1 MIIIKSIRNI
11 PIRLSVERWNHII
24 KRHPE
29 MKRQKGKV
37 LKTIEKP
44 DLIQEGDFGEL
55 LAIKFFRS
63 TPLTSKH
70 LVVIYKE
77 VSEEDGFI
85 ITTYFTNQ
93 PSQRRKT
100 IWKR

>member
-1 MIIIKSIRNI
+1 MIIIKSIKNI
-11 PIRLSVERWNHII
+11 PIKLSGERWSHIT

-29 MKRQKGKV
+29 MIKQKGKV

-44 DLIQEGDFGEL
+44 DLIQEGDFDEL
-55 LAIKFFRS
+55 LAIKFFKA

-70 LVVIYKE
+70 LVVVYKE
-77 VSEEDGFI
+77 ISKTDGFI
-85 ITTYFTNQ
+85 ITAYFTNQ
-93 PSQRRKT
+93 PSHRRKI

>member
-1 MIIIKSIRNI
+1 MIIIKSIKNI
-11 PIRLSVERWNHII
+11 PIRLSIERWNHIT

-29 MKRQKGKV
+29 MKKQKGKV
-37 LKTIEKP
+37 LETVENP

-63 TPLTSKH
+63 TPLTSKY
-70 LVVIYKE
+70 LVVTYKE
-77 VSEEDGFI
+77 VSKVDGFI
-85 ITTYFTNQ
+85 ITAYFTNQ
-93 PSQRRKT
+93 PSQRRKA